1 MIIDSGPE
9 FRRMGHRSF
18 GIREQARVMISTDAI
33 AAQKVRSVF
42 RVVIATLVLGLTLA
56 MGFEATAADGDLSIS
71 LSKPLKGYMAEI
83 MGNGRYVY
91 LEGEIDAQAGQR
103 LENFL
108 KKNDVP
114 YTSTIVL
121 NSPGGSLGAGMD
133 LGRVIRKYGLSTTV
147 GRKEPHPAYDGVTAG
162 ACMSSCT
169 LAYLGGT
176 FRYLPA
182 QSRFGVHR
190 FYATKPSDL
199 TADTAQ
205 MLSAFI
211 VTYMK
216 EMDIDVELYRLST
229 LAGGDEIYDVPPATL
244 ERLGVVNKGFER
256 PKWTIEGNNDLVYLK
271 GERNTAFGVNKFII
285 YCGSSQPFL
294 HVIFDPQGR
303 TEEVMGLNQHDLV
316 IDGQNIPVTPTVK
329 DIKNGWYNGVYNL
342 SPRLLAAIAKAQT
355 VGMMLRPTSQAPIF
369 LGFDKLP
376 LAGGEQKVRSYLS
389 TCRRS

>member
-1 MIIDSGPE
+1 M
-9 FRRMGHRSF
+9 FRIAFASL
-18 GIREQARVMISTDAI
+18 ALAI
-33 AAQKVRSVF
+33 AS
-42 RVVIATLVLGLTLA
+42 TTGLTA
-56 MGFEATAADGDLSIS
+56 AAADGTLSIS
-71 LSKPLKGYMAEI
+71 LSKPLKGTMAHI
-83 MGNGRYVY
+83 MGEGRNIY
-91 LEGEIDAQAGQR
+91 LDGEIDAQAGKR
-103 LENFL
+103 LEAFL
-108 KKNDVP
+108 KKNNVA
-114 YTSTIVL
+114 YTSTVVL
-121 NSPGGSLGAGMD
+121 NSPGGNLGAGME

-147 GRKEPHPAYDGVTAG
+147 GRKEVHPAYDSVTAG

-176 FRYLPA
+176 FRYLPE

-190 FYATKPSDL
+190 FYATKPGNLD
-199 TADTAQ
+199 ADTAQ

-229 LAGGDEIYDVPPATL
+229 LAGGDTIYEVPHATL
-244 ERLGVVNKGFER
+244 ERIGAVNKGFER

-271 GERNTAFGVNKFII
+271 GERNTAFGINKFIV
-285 YCGSSQPFL
+285 YCGAKQPFL

-303 TEEVMGLNQHDLV
+303 TDEVMQLGQHDLV
-316 IDGQNIPVTPTVK
+316 IDGQNIPVTPNVK

-355 VGMMLRPTSQAPIF
+355 VGMMLRPTAQAPIF

-376 LAGGEQKVRSYLS
+376 LAGGEQRVRSYLS

>member
-1 MIIDSGPE
+1 M
-9 FRRMGHRSF
+9 FRIAF
-18 GIREQARVMISTDAI
+18 ATVVVAI
-33 AAQKVRSVF
+33 A
-42 RVVIATLVLGLTLA
+42 LLA
-56 MGFEATAADGDLSIS
+56 GPKAMAADGTLSIS
-71 LSKPLKGYMAEI
+71 LSKPFKGYMAEI
-83 MGNGRYVY
+83 MGNDRNIY
-91 LEGEIDAQAGQR
+91 LDGEIDAQAGKR
-103 LENFL
+103 LEAYL

-133 LGRVIRKYGLSTTV
+133 LGRVIRKYGFNTTV
-147 GRKEPHPAYDGVTAG
+147 GRKEAHPAYDGVAAG
-162 ACMSSCT
+162 ICMSSCT

-176 FRYLPA
+176 FRYLPE

-190 FYATKPSDL
+190 FYATKPGDL

-216 EMDIDVELYRLST
+216 EMDIDVEFYRLST
-229 LAGGDEIYDVPPATL
+229 LAGGDDIHEVPHATL
-244 ERLGVVNKGFER
+244 ERIGAVNKGFER
-256 PKWTIEGNNDLVYLK
+256 SKWTIEGNNDLVYLK
-271 GERNTAFGVNKFII
+271 GERNTTFGINKFIV
-285 YCGSSQPFL
+285 YCGAKQPFL

-303 TEEVMGLNQHDLV
+303 TDEVMQLGQHDLV
-316 IDGQNIPVTPTVK
+316 IDGQNIAVTPTAK

-342 SPRLLAAIAKAQT
+342 SPRLLTAIAHAQT

-389 TCRRS
+389 TCRRR